1 MGLYSGFAR
10 SQAWQ
15 NHKMP
20 EMTPLKRLRLLL
32 LTGLALC
39 NLLVVLMSVY
49 SLQQT
54 WQQTQIRVAVQTQ
67 NVAHA
72 IDQSVS
78 DSIDKIDLVL
88 RGLVDDA
95 QAQLHHGAL
104 DEEAMRAS
112 MTRYE
117 QRLPEVE
124 YFRITDRD
132 GYVIVGN
139 QVDKQD
145 KVSAADRDYFKG
157 LSQQPD
163 MGLYVSKPLAGKIIK
178 IPMIV
183 FARAFKDPAGRFA
196 GLVYGIISVEHFR
209 HLLSRFQMG
218 PHGSVIL
225 RDQDLG
231 LIARAP
237 AISNDPAGQIGNQQ
251 VSPELR
257 SGVASGVQA
266 ATMLNSGGGD
276 GVQRTITFH
285 RLAKAPMI
293 VIAGLATQD
302 YLETWNQELSKA
314 ATVVLGFLALSVLFA
329 YSLLRMIQRGKALE
343 LAHETALNRLLKIA
357 SRLPGMVFEFQMAS
371 DGTFSFPYASDAI
384 RDIYR
389 LEPETVHRDA
399 NAVFEVF
406 HPEDVDSIRSSFMR
420 SADELTLWQ
429 HEYRVRFADG
439 TERWLLGNAKPERG
453 LDGTV
458 TWHGFITDITNR
470 KQVESALVESEALFR
485 LIFNHNL
492 DAALLTRPNGSI
504 VSANLEAQR
513 MFGYREEDFR
523 QMGREGLVDASDPR
537 LPAALAQRAKEGWF
551 RGELTMIAS
560 DGRRF
565 PAELSSSVF
574 RSHDGSEMTSL
585 LIRDITELKRLE
597 QQLRIDATVFESQEG
612 MLVTDAQGTILRVNK
627 AFCAITGYSA
637 DEVVGQTSHMLKS
650 GRHDAAF
657 YIDLWRKLKKH
668 GYWEGEI
675 WNRRKNNSIYP
686 EWLTI
691 TAVKGLDEQ
700 VMNYVGT
707 LTDITV
713 RKQAE
718 EEIKT
723 LAFYDPLTQLPNRRL
738 LLDRLHHA
746 MAASARSGQSCA
758 LLFIDLDNFKTLN
771 DTRGH
776 DVGDMLL
783 QQVAQRLRTCVR
795 EGDTVSRIGGDEFVV
810 ILEGLPA
817 NTLDAASLAEQVGE
831 EVRRELGRPYMLGG
845 HGHHSS
851 PSIGA
856 ALFCGHQ
863 FSSDELLKRGDLAM
877 YEAKAAGRNTMRFF
891 DPQMQAQ
898 VSERARLEA
907 ELRQGLREHQ
917 MLLHYQPQVDLSGQ
931 IVGVEALVRWQHPS
945 RGLIFPGAFIGL
957 AEETR
962 LILELG
968 EWVLETACR
977 QLAAWGP
984 LPERCELSVAVNV
997 SAQQFH
1003 QRDFVQRVQASLER
1017 AGAEPRRLK
1026 LELTESLLVQDLPDV
1041 VHKMSQLQALGVR
1054 FSLDDFGTGY
1064 SSLAYLKQLP
1074 LDQLK
1079 IDQSFVRDVLV
1090 DANAA
1095 TLARTIVS
1103 LADSLEL
1110 QVIAEGVET
1119 LEQRDFLERSG
1130 CRYFQGYYF
1139 SRPLPLAALE
1149 ALLDERAQPDME
1161 N

>member
-1 MGLYSGFAR
+1 M
-10 SQAWQ
+10 
-15 NHKMP
+15 
-20 EMTPLKRLRLLL
+20 
-32 LTGLALC
+32 
-39 NLLVVLMSVY
+39 
-49 SLQQT
+49 
-54 WQQTQIRVAVQTQ
+54 
-67 NVAHA
+67 
-72 IDQSVS
+72 
-78 DSIDKIDLVL
+78 
-88 RGLVDDA
+88 
-95 QAQLHHGAL
+95 
-104 DEEAMRAS
+104 
-112 MTRYE
+112 
-117 QRLPEVE
+117 
-124 YFRITDRD
+124 
-132 GYVIVGN
+132 
-139 QVDKQD
+139 
-145 KVSAADRDYFKG
+145 
-157 LSQQPD
+157 
-163 MGLYVSKPLAGKIIK
+163 KP
-178 IPMIV
+178 
-183 FARAFKDPAGRFA
+183 
-196 GLVYGIISVEHFR
+196 
-209 HLLSRFQMG
+209 
-218 PHGSVIL
+218 
-225 RDQDLG
+225 
-231 LIARAP
+231 
-237 AISNDPAGQIGNQQ
+237 
-251 VSPELR
+251 
-257 SGVASGVQA
+257 
-266 ATMLNSGGGD
+266 
-276 GVQRTITFH
+276 
-285 RLAKAPMI
+285 
-293 VIAGLATQD
+293 
-302 YLETWNQELSKA
+302 
-314 ATVVLGFLALSVLFA
+314 
-329 YSLLRMIQRGKALE
+329 
-343 LAHETALNRLLKIA
+343 
-357 SRLPGMVFEFQMAS
+357 

-384 RDIYR
+384 REIYR
-389 LEPETVHRDA
+389 LDPEAVRCDA
-399 NAVFEVF
+399 NAVFDVF
-406 HPEDVDSIRSSFMR
+406 HPDDVASIRSSFMQ
-420 SADELTLWQ
+420 SAAELTLWQ
-429 HEYRVRFADG
+429 HEYRVRYADG
-439 TERWLLGNAKPERG
+439 TERWLLGNAKPEHSV
-453 LDGTV
+453 DGAV
-458 TWHGFITDITNR
+458 TWHGFITDITKR

-513 MFGYREEDFR
+513 MFGYSEDDFR
-523 QMGREGLVDASDPR
+523 RLGRDGLVDTCDPR

-551 RGELTMIAS
+551 RGELTMVAR

-574 RSHDGSEMTSL
+574 RSSDGSEMTSL

-637 DEVVGQTSHMLKS
+637 DEVMGRTSHILKS

-691 TAVKGLDEQ
+691 TAVKGRDDQ

-746 MAASARSGQSCA
+746 MAASSRSGQSCA

-783 QQVAQRLRTCVR
+783 QQVAQRLRGCLR

-817 NTLDAASLAEQVGE
+817 SPLDAASLAEQVGE
-831 EVRRELGRPYMLGG
+831 EIRRELGQPYMLGG
-845 HGHHSS
+845 HSHHSS

-856 ALFCGHQ
+856 AMFSGHQ

-877 YEAKAAGRNTMRFF
+877 YEAKAAGRNTLRFF

-907 ELRQGLREHQ
+907 ELRQGLRDQQ
-917 MLLHYQPQVDLSGQ
+917 MLLHYQPQVDWRGQ
-931 IVGVEALVRWQHPS
+931 IFGVEALVRWQHPS
-945 RGLIFPGAFIGL
+945 RGLVLPGAFIGL

-977 QLAAWGP
+977 QLAAWAPIPGH
-984 LPERCELSVAVNV
+984 CALSIAVNV

-1003 QRDFVQRVQASLER
+1003 QRDFVQRVQGSLER
-1017 AGAEPRRLK
+1017 TGAEPSRLK

-1041 VHKMSQLQALGVR
+1041 VRKMSQLQALGVR

-1119 LEQRDFLERSG
+1119 VEQRDFLERSG

-1149 ALLDERAQPDME
+1149 ALLSDLSGGVDGTTTASD
-1161 N
+1161 

>member
-1 MGLYSGFAR
+1 MS
-10 SQAWQ
+10 
-15 NHKMP
+15 K
-20 EMTPLKRLRLLL
+20 MTPFRRLRLLL
-32 LTGLALC
+32 ITGLALS
-39 NLLVVLMSVY
+39 NGLVVFMTAQ
-49 SLQQT
+49 SLSRTWEQT
-54 WQQTQIRVAVQTQ
+54 RIRVEIQTQ
-67 NVAHA
+67 NVANA
-72 IDQSVS
+72 IDQNVS
-78 DSIDKIDLVL
+78 ASIDKIDLVL
-88 RGLVDDA
+88 QGFVDEA
-95 QAQLHHGAL
+95 QAQLRRGGL
-104 DEEAMRAS
+104 DEDALRS
-112 MTRYE
+112 TMTRYE
-117 QRLPEVE
+117 QRMPEVE

-132 GYVIVGN
+132 GYVVVGN
-139 QVDKQD
+139 QVDKHE
-145 KVSAADRDYFKG
+145 KVSAADRDYFKA
-157 LSQQPD
+157 LREQPD
-163 MGLYVSKPLAGKIIK
+163 RGLYVSKPLAGKIIK

-183 FARAFKDPAGRFA
+183 FARAIKDPAGRFG

-209 HLLSRFQMG
+209 RLLSGFQMG

-237 AISNDPAGQIGNQQ
+237 AIADDPAGQIGNQQ

-257 SGVASGVQA
+257 AGVVSGTQA
-266 ATMLNSGGGD
+266 ATILNSGGGD
-276 GVQRTITFH
+276 GIQRTITFH
-285 RLAKAPMI
+285 RLRRAPMI

-302 YLETWNQELSKA
+302 YLEAWEQERRRALA
-314 ATVVLGFLALSVLFA
+314 VVLGFLGLSVLFA
-329 YSLLRMIQRGKALE
+329 FLLLRMIRRGKALE
-343 LAHETALNRLLKIA
+343 QAHETSLNRLLKIA
-357 SRLPGMVFEFQMAS
+357 SRLPGMVFEFQRRP
-371 DGTFSFPYASDAI
+371 DGTFCFPFASEAI
-384 RDIYR
+384 RDIYQVA
-389 LEPETVHRDA
+389 PEAVRDDA
-399 NAVFEVF
+399 RPVFARF
-406 HPEDVDSIRSSFMR
+406 HPDDVEPIRSSFML
-420 SADELTLWQ
+420 SAQELTLWQ
-429 HEYRVRFADG
+429 HEYRVCRDDG
-439 TERWLLGNAKPERG
+439 SQRWLLGNAKPERG
-453 LDGTV
+453 ADGTV
-458 TWHGFITDITNR
+458 TWHGFVTDITER

-492 DAALLTRPNGSI
+492 DAALLTRPDGEI
-504 VSANLEAQR
+504 VAANLEAQR
-513 MFGYREEDFR
+513 MFGYGEEELR
-523 QMGREGLVDASDPR
+523 HMGRSGLVDTSDPR

-551 RGELTMIAS
+551 RGELTMIAR

-574 RSHDGSEMTSL
+574 RNRDGSEMTSL
-585 LIRDITELKRLE
+585 LIRDITEMKRLE

-627 AFCAITGYSA
+627 AFCAITGFSA
-637 DEVVGQTSHMLKS
+637 EEVVGHTSHMLKS

-691 TAVKGLDEQ
+691 TAVKGLDGQ

-738 LLDRLHHA
+738 LLDRLRHA
-746 MAASARSGQSCA
+746 MAASSRSSQSCA

-776 DVGDMLL
+776 DVGDLLL
-783 QQVAQRLRTCVR
+783 QQVAERLSHCVR

-810 ILEGLPA
+810 ILEGLSSNP
-817 NTLDAASLAEQVGE
+817 LDAAGQAEKMGE
-831 EVRRELGRPYMLGG
+831 EIRRELGRTYMLGG
-845 HGHHSS
+845 HSHHSS

-856 ALFCGHQ
+856 TLFSGHQ
-863 FSSDELLKRGDLAM
+863 YSSEELLKRGDLAM
-877 YEAKAAGRNTMRFF
+877 YEAKAAGRNTLRFF

-898 VSERARLEA
+898 VTERARLEA
-907 ELRQGLREHQ
+907 ELRQGLRDEQ
-917 MLLHYQPQVDLSGQ
+917 FLLHYQPQVDLHGR

-945 RGLIFPGAFIGL
+945 QGLVYPGAFIGL

-968 EWVLETACR
+968 DWVLETACR
-977 QLAAWGP
+977 QLASWASQPSRQG
-984 LPERCELSVAVNV
+984 LCIAVNV

-1003 QRDFVQRVQASLER
+1003 QRDFVQRVHGCLER
-1017 AGAEPRRLK
+1017 TGADPRRLK
-1026 LELTESLLVQDLPDV
+1026 LELTESLLVHDLQDV
-1041 VHKMSQLQALGVR
+1041 VHKMGQLQALGVR

-1090 DANAA
+1090 DSNAA

-1103 LADSLEL
+1103 LAESLEL

-1119 LEQRDFLERSG
+1119 AEQRSFLERSG
-1130 CRYFQGYYF
+1130 CRYFQGYYL
-1139 SRPLPLAALE
+1139 SKPLPMAALE
-1149 ALLDERAQPDME
+1149 AWMGQAEP
-1161 N
+1161 

>member
-1 MGLYSGFAR
+1 
-10 SQAWQ
+10 
-15 NHKMP
+15 
-20 EMTPLKRLRLLL
+20 
-32 LTGLALC
+32 
-39 NLLVVLMSVY
+39 MSVY

-54 WQQTQIRVAVQTQ
+54 WQQTQIRVEVQTQ
-67 NVAHA
+67 NVANA

-88 RGLVDDA
+88 RGFVDDA
-95 QAQLHHGAL
+95 EAQLQRGHL
-104 DEEAMRAS
+104 DEDAMRAT

-117 QRLPEVE
+117 QRMPEVE
-124 YFRITDRD
+124 YFRITDRE
-132 GYVIVGN
+132 GFVVVGN
-139 QVDKQD
+139 QVNKHE
-145 KVSAADRDYFKG
+145 KISAADRDYFKA
-157 LSQQPD
+157 LSEQPD

-183 FARAFKDPAGRFA
+183 FARALKDPAGRFA

-237 AISNDPAGQIGNQQ
+237 AIADDPAGEIGNQQ

-257 SGVASGVQA
+257 SHVVSGIRA
-266 ATMLNSGGGD
+266 ATILNSGGSD
-276 GVQRTITFH
+276 GIQRTITFH
-285 RLAKAPMI
+285 RLAKAPMV
-293 VIAGLATQD
+293 VIAGLATRD
-302 YLETWNQELSKA
+302 YLETWHREVFKA
-314 ATVVLGFLALSVLFA
+314 VTVVLGFLALSVLFA
-329 YSLLRMIQRGKALE
+329 YFLLRMILRGKDLE
-343 LAHETALNRLLKIA
+343 LAHEAALNRLLKIA
-357 SRLPGMVFEFQMAS
+357 SRLPGMVFEFQMKP

-384 RDIYR
+384 REIYR
-389 LEPETVHRDA
+389 LDPEAVRCDA
-399 NAVFEVF
+399 NAVFDVF
-406 HPEDVDSIRSSFMR
+406 HPDDVASIRSSFMQ
-420 SADELTLWQ
+420 SAAELTLWQ
-429 HEYRVRFADG
+429 HEYRVRYADG
-439 TERWLLGNAKPERG
+439 TERWLLGNAKPEHSV
-453 LDGTV
+453 DGAV
-458 TWHGFITDITNR
+458 TWHGFITDITKR

-513 MFGYREEDFR
+513 MFGYSEDDFR
-523 QMGREGLVDASDPR
+523 RLGRDGLVDTCDPR

-551 RGELTMIAS
+551 RGELTMVAR

-574 RSHDGSEMTSL
+574 RSSDGSEMTSL

-637 DEVVGQTSHMLKS
+637 DEVMGRTSHILKS

-691 TAVKGLDEQ
+691 TAVKGRDDQ

-746 MAASARSGQSCA
+746 MAASSRSGQSCA

-783 QQVAQRLRTCVR
+783 QQVAQRLRGCLR

-817 NTLDAASLAEQVGE
+817 SPLDAASLAEQVGE
-831 EVRRELGRPYMLGG
+831 EIRRELGQPYMLGG
-845 HGHHSS
+845 HSHHSS

-856 ALFCGHQ
+856 AMFSGHQ

-877 YEAKAAGRNTMRFF
+877 YEAKAAGRNTLRFF

-907 ELRQGLREHQ
+907 ELRQGLRDQQ
-917 MLLHYQPQVDLSGQ
+917 MLLHYQPQVDWRGQ
-931 IVGVEALVRWQHPS
+931 IFGVEALVRWQHPS
-945 RGLIFPGAFIGL
+945 RGLVLPGAFIGL

-977 QLAAWGP
+977 QLAAWAPIPGH
-984 LPERCELSVAVNV
+984 CALSIAVNV

-1003 QRDFVQRVQASLER
+1003 QRDFVQRVQGSLER
-1017 AGAEPRRLK
+1017 TGAEPSRLK

-1041 VHKMSQLQALGVR
+1041 VRKMSQLQALGVR

-1119 LEQRDFLERSG
+1119 VEQRDFLERSG

-1139 SRPLPLAALE
+1139 SRPMPLAALE
-1149 ALLDERAQPDME
+1149 ALLSDLSGGVDGTTTASD
-1161 N
+1161 